1 MSGDNSAQPQSA
13 GKRGRLT
20 RWAKRAFYG
29 VTGLITL
36 LLVLGLG
43 YQITATIIDEGNYP
57 PIGDLI
63 DVGGHR
69 LHAKVVGAGN
79 VTVVFDSGLGN
90 GLLTWTQIEPEV
102 AKFARVFS
110 YDRAGLGWSETGPK
124 PRTSLQIAS
133 ELHELLTRGGI
144 SDPYVLAGHSYGGI
158 NMQVFSS
165 KFPDQ
170 IAGMI
175 LVDSSHEDQ
184 LEKIPPPPAAAKF
197 IFQAILLSAPFGVP
211 RLISSGSVLSRTE
224 REMDLAV
231 TMRTRHLYT
240 ALDERSAFETS
251 LKEAREFSF
260 SFGEKPLIVLT

>member
-13 GKRGRLT
+13 GKAGRLT

-29 VTGLITL
+29 VTGLVTL

-43 YQITATIIDEGNYP
+43 YQFTATIIDEGNYP

-63 DVGGHR
+63 DVGGHQ
-69 LHAKVVGAGN
+69 LHAKIVGAGN

-133 ELHELLTRGGI
+133 ELHELLTRAEI
-144 SDPYVLAGHSYGGI
+144 SDPYVLVGHSYGGI

-175 LVDSSHEDQ
+175 LVDSSHE
-184 LEKIPPPPAAAKF
+184 EHIPSPPAAAKF

-211 RLISSGSVLSRTE
+211 RLISSGSTLLAP
-224 REMDLAV
+224 REKWIWL
-231 TMRTRHLYT
+231 
-240 ALDERSAFETS
+240 
-251 LKEAREFSF
+251 
-260 SFGEKPLIVLT
+260 